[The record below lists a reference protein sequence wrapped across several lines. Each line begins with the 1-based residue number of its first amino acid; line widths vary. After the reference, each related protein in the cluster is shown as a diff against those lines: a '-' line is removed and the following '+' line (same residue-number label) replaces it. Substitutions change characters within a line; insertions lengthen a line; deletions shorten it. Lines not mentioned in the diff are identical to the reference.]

1 MKTPVL
7 QDHLGEALRSA
18 LEISVNPAMASADW
32 LARDIDP
39 DRPSAVALLTDPRVP
54 LDRLQEAKSTYKT
67 MRIVGETGA
76 DRRVGA
82 RLYVAAIAAGL
93 VYHRR
98 RISRQSERA
107 LQRGLQSLL
116 EDGLMPERL
125 RTLAGEA
132 LGLLEGRAP
141 SA

>member
-18 LEISVNPAMASADW
+18 LEVSVNPAMASADW

-39 DRPSAVALLTDPRVP
+39 DRPSAVALLTDRKVP
-54 LDRLQEAKSTYKT
+54 LDDIQKAKSTYKT

-82 RLYVAAIAAGL
+82 RLYAAAIAAGL
-93 VYHRR
+93 VYHGR
-98 RISRQSERA
+98 RISRQSDRA
-107 LQRGLQSLL
+107 LRRGLQSLL
-116 EDGLMPERL
+116 EDGLMPEGL
-125 RTLAGEA
+125 RTLAGQA
-132 LGLLEGRAP
+132 LGMLNGRKP
-141 SA
+141 SV